1 MWERLSFSSCVC
13 PWSHCGGFGRGADVE
28 GCSLHRRG
36 QGPLGSPAALLR
48 RKVFTLEGLRR
59 AALGRGNS
67 AAVTWSIQWSA
78 HSVVTATE
86 ARVHGFG
93 DYPASCGGG
102 LETEMVGC
110 QLQGWVW
117 VDGAQGSVAT
127 VYKIPL

>member
-1 MWERLSFSSCVC
+1 M
-13 PWSHCGGFGRGADVE
+13 
-28 GCSLHRRG
+28 
-36 QGPLGSPAALLR
+36 
-48 RKVFTLEGLRR
+48 FTLEGLRR
-59 AALGRGNS
+59 AALGSGNS
-67 AAVTWSIQWSA
+67 AAVTWSVQWSA

-93 DYPASCGGG
+93 DYPVSCGSG

-110 QLQGWVW
+110 QLQGWAW